1 MKNLSWISFVAVL
14 IISAARATLLAS
26 DQPPGATAPQTL
38 GPSDAPV
45 TLEMFSDF
53 QCPQCAR
60 SAPMVKKLKAEFGD
74 KVRMVFRHFPMEK
87 HQNAVLAAC
96 AAEAAA
102 RQHHFWE
109 MAEALYRTQ
118 WMWGEAPAPRVALID
133 RAKELG
139 LNVPQF
145 EEDLDATE
153 LRERI
158 SADAARGQ
166 ARGVKSTPWIFIN
179 DYSVPNAEF
188 NESGIRAA
196 IQAAIAKGTK

>member
-1 MKNLSWISFVAVL
+1 MKNFFRITLVAFLIMSAVAV
-14 IISAARATLLAS
+14 TLTAS
-26 DQPPGATAPQTL
+26 DPPPGATSPQTL
-38 GPSDAPV
+38 GPVNAPV
-45 TLEMFSDF
+45 TIEMFSDF

-60 SAPMVKKLKAEFGD
+60 SDPMLKKLKSEFGD
-74 KVRMVFRHFPMEK
+74 KARFVFRHFPMEK

-102 RQHHFWE
+102 RQKRFWE

-118 WMWGEAPAPRVALID
+118 WMWGEAPAPRIALID
-133 RAKELG
+133 RARELG

-145 EEDLDATE
+145 EEDLDKTE

-158 SADAARGQ
+158 SADQDRGQ
-166 ARGVKSTPWIFIN
+166 ALGVKSTPWVFIN
-179 DYSVPNAEF
+179 GYSVPNAEF

-196 IQAAIAKGTK
+196 IQKALAKGG

>member
-1 MKNLSWISFVAVL
+1 MKNFTRISLVALL
-14 IISAARATLLAS
+14 IIFARGVTLIAS
-26 DQPPGATAPQTL
+26 DPPPGATSPQTL
-38 GPSDAPV
+38 GPANAPV

-60 SAPMVKKLKAEFGD
+60 TAPTVKKLKSEFGD
-74 KVRMVFRHFPMEK
+74 KLRVVFRHFPMEK

-102 RQHHFWE
+102 RQKRFWE
-109 MAEALYRTQ
+109 MGDALYRTQ
-118 WMWGEAPAPRVALID
+118 WMWGEAPAPRVVLID

-145 EEDLDATE
+145 EEDLDASE

-158 SADAARGQ
+158 AADQARGQ
-166 ARGVKSTPWIFIN
+166 ALGVKSTPWVFIN
-179 DYSVPNAEF
+179 GYSVPNAEF
-188 NESGIRAA
+188 NENGLRAA
-196 IQAAIAKGTK
+196 IQAALTKGG

>member
-1 MKNLSWISFVAVL
+1 MKNFSRIRFVILLSMWTSV
-14 IISAARATLLAS
+14 TLNAS
-26 DQPPGATAPQTL
+26 DPPPGATAPPTL

-45 TLEMFSDF
+45 TIEMFSDF

-60 SAPMVKKLKAEFGD
+60 SAPMVKKLKSEFGD
-74 KVRMVFRHFPMEK
+74 KVRLVVRHFPMEK

-96 AAEAAA
+96 AAEAAG
-102 RQHHFWE
+102 RQKHFWE
-109 MAEALYRTQ
+109 MGEALYRTQ

-145 EEDLDATE
+145 EEDLDKTD

-158 SADAARGQ
+158 SADVARGQ
-166 ARGVKSTPWIFIN
+166 ALGVKSTPWIFIN

-196 IQAAIAKGTK
+196 IQKALAKGG

>member
-1 MKNLSWISFVAVL
+1 MKDFSRISFLAVL
-14 IISAARATLLAS
+14 IISAASVTLTAS
-26 DQPPGATAPQTL
+26 DPPPGATHPHIL

-60 SAPMVKKLKAEFGD
+60 SDPTVKKLKSEFGE
-74 KVRMVFRHFPMEK
+74 KLRVVFRHFPMEK

-102 RQHHFWE
+102 RQNRFWE
-109 MAEALYRTQ
+109 MADALYRTQ
-118 WMWGEAPAPRVALID
+118 WMWGEAPAPRVVLID

-145 EEDLDATE
+145 EEDLDASE

-158 SADAARGQ
+158 SADQARGQ
-166 ARGVKSTPWIFIN
+166 ALGVKSTPWVFIN
-179 DYSVPNAEF
+179 GYSVPNAEF
-188 NESGIRAA
+188 NEQGLRAA
-196 IQAAIAKGTK
+196 IQAALAKGG

>member
-1 MKNLSWISFVAVL
+1 MKNFFRITLVAFL
-14 IISAARATLLAS
+14 IMSAAAVTLTAS
-26 DQPPGATAPQTL
+26 DPPSGATSPPTL

-45 TLEMFSDF
+45 TIEMFSDF

-60 SAPMVKKLKAEFGD
+60 SDPMVKKLKSEFGD
-74 KVRMVFRHFPMEK
+74 KVRFVFRHFPMEK
-87 HQNAVLAAC
+87 HQNAILAAC

-102 RQHHFWE
+102 RQKHFWE
-109 MAEALYRTQ
+109 MADALYRTQ
-118 WMWGEAPAPRVALID
+118 WMWGEAPAPRIALID

-145 EEDLDATE
+145 EEDLDKTE

-158 SADAARGQ
+158 SADQDRGQ
-166 ARGVKSTPWIFIN
+166 ALGVKSTPWVFIN
-179 DYSVPNAEF
+179 GYSVPNAEF

-196 IQAAIAKGTK
+196 IQKALAKGG

>member
-1 MKNLSWISFVAVL
+1 
-14 IISAARATLLAS
+14 
-26 DQPPGATAPQTL
+26 
-38 GPSDAPV
+38 
-45 TLEMFSDF
+45 
-53 QCPQCAR
+53 
-60 SAPMVKKLKAEFGD
+60 MVKKLKSEFGE
-74 KVRMVFRHFPMEK
+74 KLRIVFRHFPMEK

-102 RQHHFWE
+102 HQKHFWE

-118 WMWGEAPAPRVALID
+118 WMWGEAPAPRIVLVD

-145 EEDLDATE
+145 EEDLDKAE

-158 SADAARGQ
+158 DADVERGQ
-166 ARGVKSTPWIFIN
+166 ALGVKSTPWIFIN
-179 DYSVPNAEF
+179 SYSVPNAEF

-196 IQAAIAKGTK
+196 IQKALSKGG

>member
-1 MKNLSWISFVAVL
+1 MKNFFRITFVAFL
-14 IISAARATLLAS
+14 IMSAAAVTLTAS
-26 DQPPGATAPQTL
+26 DPPPGATSPQAL
-38 GPSDAPV
+38 GPSNAPV
-45 TLEMFSDF
+45 TIEMFSDF

-60 SAPMVKKLKAEFGD
+60 SDPMLKKLKSEFGD
-74 KVRMVFRHFPMEK
+74 KVRFVFLHFPMEK
-87 HQNAVLAAC
+87 HQNAILAAC

-102 RQHHFWE
+102 RQKHFWE

-118 WMWGEAPAPRVALID
+118 WMWGEAPAPRIALID

-145 EEDLDATE
+145 EEDLDKTE

-158 SADAARGQ
+158 SADQDRGQ
-166 ARGVKSTPWIFIN
+166 ALGVKSTPWVFIN
-179 DYSVPNAEF
+179 GYSVPNAEF

-196 IQAAIAKGTK
+196 IQKALAKGG

>member
-1 MKNLSWISFVAVL
+1 MKNFFRTTLVAFL
-14 IISAARATLLAS
+14 IMSAAAVTLTAS
-26 DQPPGATAPQTL
+26 DPPPGATSPPTL

-45 TLEMFSDF
+45 TIEMFSDF

-60 SAPMVKKLKAEFGD
+60 SDPMVKKLKSEFGD
-74 KVRMVFRHFPMEK
+74 KVRFVFRHFPMEK
-87 HQNAVLAAC
+87 HQNAILAAC

-102 RQHHFWE
+102 RQKHFWE

-118 WMWGEAPAPRVALID
+118 WMWGEAPAPRIALID

-145 EEDLDATE
+145 EEDLDKTE

-158 SADAARGQ
+158 SADQDRGQ
-166 ARGVKSTPWIFIN
+166 ALGVKSTPWVFIN
-179 DYSVPNAEF
+179 GYSVPNAEF

-196 IQAAIAKGTK
+196 IQKALAKGG

>member
-1 MKNLSWISFVAVL
+1 MKNFSRISFV
-14 IISAARATLLAS
+14 ILLSMWTSVMLNAS
-26 DQPPGATAPQTL
+26 DPPPGAIAPPTL

-45 TLEMFSDF
+45 TIEMFSDF

-60 SAPMVKKLKAEFGD
+60 SAPMVKKLKSEFGD
-74 KVRMVFRHFPMEK
+74 KVRLVVRHFPMEK

-96 AAEAAA
+96 AAEAAG
-102 RQHHFWE
+102 RQKHFWE
-109 MAEALYRTQ
+109 MGDALYRTQ

-188 NESGIRAA
+188 NESGISAA

>member
-1 MKNLSWISFVAVL
+1 MKNFCRISFA
-14 IISAARATLLAS
+14 ATLIMSATGMTLAAPN
-26 DQPPGATAPQTL
+26 PPGATAPPTL
-38 GPSDAPV
+38 GSANAPV

-60 SAPMVKKLKAEFGD
+60 VEPMVKKLKSDYGD
-74 KVRMVFRHFPMEK
+74 KLCVVFRHFPIEK
-87 HQNAVLAAC
+87 HQNAILAGC

-102 RQHHFWE
+102 KQKRFWE
-109 MAEALYRTQ
+109 MADALYRTQ
-118 WMWGEAPAPRVALID
+118 WMWAEAPAPRVALID

-158 SADAARGQ
+158 AADHARGQ
-166 ARGVKSTPWIFIN
+166 ALGVKSTPSVFIN
-179 DYSVPNAEF
+179 GYFLPNAEF
-188 NESGIRAA
+188 NEAGFRAA
-196 IQAAIAKGTK
+196 IDAALAKKG

>member
-1 MKNLSWISFVAVL
+1 MKNFSRISLVAVL
-14 IISAARATLLAS
+14 IIFATGVTLIAS
-26 DQPPGATAPQTL
+26 DPPPGATSPHTL
-38 GPSDAPV
+38 GPSNAPV

-60 SAPMVKKLKAEFGD
+60 SAPTVKKLQSEFGD
-74 KVRMVFRHFPMEK
+74 KLRVVFRHFPMEK

-102 RQHHFWE
+102 RQKRFWE
-109 MAEALYRTQ
+109 MGDALYRTQ
-118 WMWGEAPAPRVALID
+118 WMWGEAPAPRIALID

-145 EEDLDATE
+145 EEDLDASE

-158 SADAARGQ
+158 AADQIRGQ
-166 ARGVKSTPWIFIN
+166 ALGVKSTPWVFIN
-179 DYSVPNAEF
+179 GYSVPNAEF
-188 NESGIRAA
+188 NENGLRAA
-196 IQAAIAKGTK
+196 IQAALAKGG

>member
-1 MKNLSWISFVAVL
+1 MKNFSRIRFVILLSMWTGVTLNA
-14 IISAARATLLAS
+14 SA
-26 DQPPGATAPQTL
+26 QPPGATAPPTL

-45 TLEMFSDF
+45 TIEMFSDF

-60 SAPMVKKLKAEFGD
+60 SAPMVKKLRSEFGD
-74 KVRMVFRHFPMEK
+74 KVRLVVRHFPMEK

-102 RQHHFWE
+102 RQHQFWE
-109 MAEALYRTQ
+109 MGEALYRTQ
-118 WMWGEAPAPRVALID
+118 WMWGEAPAPRIALID

-145 EEDLDATE
+145 EEDLDKTD

-158 SADAARGQ
+158 SADVERGQ
-166 ARGVKSTPWIFIN
+166 ALGVKSTPWIFIN
-179 DYSVPNAEF
+179 GYSVPNAEF
-188 NESGIRAA
+188 NETGIRAA
-196 IQAAIAKGTK
+196 IQKALAKGG

>member
-1 MKNLSWISFVAVL
+1 MKNFFRITFVAFL
-14 IISAARATLLAS
+14 IMSAAAVTLTAS
-26 DQPPGATAPQTL
+26 DPPPGASNPQIL
-38 GPSDAPV
+38 GPANAPV
-45 TLEMFSDF
+45 TIEMFSDF

-60 SAPMVKKLKAEFGD
+60 SDPMVKKLKSEFGD
-74 KVRMVFRHFPMEK
+74 KVRFVFRHFPMEK
-87 HQNAVLAAC
+87 HQNAILAAC

-102 RQHHFWE
+102 RQKHFWE

-118 WMWGEAPAPRVALID
+118 WMWGEAPAPRIALID

-145 EEDLDATE
+145 EEDLDKTE

-158 SADAARGQ
+158 SADQDRGQ
-166 ARGVKSTPWIFIN
+166 ALGVKSTPWIFVN
-179 DYSVPNAEF
+179 GYSVPNAEF

-196 IQAAIAKGTK
+196 IQKALAKGG

>member
-1 MKNLSWISFVAVL
+1 MKNFFRIALVAFL
-14 IISAARATLLAS
+14 IMSAAAVTLTAS
-26 DQPPGATAPQTL
+26 DPPPGATLPQTL

-45 TLEMFSDF
+45 TIEMFSDF

-60 SAPMVKKLKAEFGD
+60 SDPMVKKLKSEFGD
-74 KVRMVFRHFPMEK
+74 KVRFVFRHFPMEK

-102 RQHHFWE
+102 RQKHFWE

-118 WMWGEAPAPRVALID
+118 WMWGEAPAPRIALID

-145 EEDLDATE
+145 EEDLDKTE

-158 SADAARGQ
+158 SADQDRGQ
-166 ARGVKSTPWIFIN
+166 ALGVKSTPWVFIN
-179 DYSVPNAEF
+179 GYSVPNAEF

-196 IQAAIAKGTK
+196 IQKALAKGG

>member
-1 MKNLSWISFVAVL
+1 MKKFSWISFVTIL
-14 IISAARATLLAS
+14 IISAAGVTLTAS
-26 DQPPGATAPQTL
+26 GPPPGATPPHIL
-38 GPSDAPV
+38 GPGDAPV

-60 SAPMVKKLKAEFGD
+60 SDPTVKKLKSEFGD
-74 KVRMVFRHFPMEK
+74 KLCVVFRHFPMEK

-102 RQHHFWE
+102 RQNRFWE
-109 MAEALYRTQ
+109 MADALYRTQ
-118 WMWGEAPAPRVALID
+118 WMWENAPAPRVVLTD

-145 EEDLDATE
+145 VEDLDASE
-153 LRERI
+153 LRERVV
-158 SADAARGQ
+158 ADQKRGQ
-166 ARGVKSTPWIFIN
+166 ALGVKSTPWIFIN
-179 DYSVPNAEF
+179 GYSVPNAEF

-196 IQAAIAKGTK
+196 IQKALAKGG